1 MESARKPWLIAA
13 AVLIAPLVAV
23 AAQQP
28 QGVAAMQRQVDSL
41 ATELRRLQARFDSVL
56 AVLARLQGAPARTDT
71 AIAAARADSAAM
83 QDELASLREA
93 AAAAAGQIDTAGSPE
108 AARADSA
115 RIRELGGRPRNL
127 SQLNPELRVT
137 ADICA
142 YTRQPGSGTD
152 SFDPREFEFSFQSAV
167 DPYSYTKI
175 FVSVETLPDSLPAN
189 VVPLRNKAST

>member
-1 MESARKPWLIAA
+1 MESLRKPWLIAA
-13 AVLIAPLVAV
+13 AALIAPLAAL

-28 QGVAAMQRQVDSL
+28 PGAAAMQRQVDSL

-56 AVLARLQGAPARTDT
+56 AVLARLQVAPARTDT

-83 QDELASLREA
+83 QDELATLR
-93 AAAAAGQIDTAGSPE
+93 

-127 SQLNPELRVT
+127 SQLNPELSVT
-137 ADICA
+137 ADIRA
-142 YTRQPGSGTD
+142 YTRQAGSGTD

-175 FVSVETLPDSLPAN
+175 FVSVETICASWRAASAASRSLPDSLPAN
-189 VVPLRNKAST
+189 VAPQRDKAST